1 MTNFINLADENK
13 LIYIGCM
20 LHSLKGILIKETDDK
35 EHPYVSYPVVDNDW
49 HVITEDKAMH
59 FNPEEG
65 YHHSI
70 IGTAGEKISIT
81 NYQFE
86 RALQLS
92 TNENYCS
99 LDLLFR
105 DAKEHNL
112 CLTDEGVSDE
122 IPLTFCREPDSTF
135 FVYSDCG
142 IDESM
147 GNTFPLPTV
156 RLDLK
161 AKSTVQGK
169 PYRIFDP
176 DWFMF
181 QYTYLLQ
188 TYARH
193 FHRKN
198 LHIKAI
204 FDEYEGKI
212 KLSQKAEILQ
222 LIDKINC
229 NAQNQ

>member
-1 MTNFINLADENK
+1 MTKLINLASENK
-13 LIYIGCM
+13 LIYIGCK

-35 EHPYVSYPVVDNDW
+35 EHPFVSYPVVDNDW
-49 HVITEDKAMH
+49 RVITEDKEMR

-65 YHHSI
+65 YHYSI
-70 IGTAGEKISIT
+70 IGTTGEKISIT

-86 RALQLS
+86 RALQLA
-92 TNENYCS
+92 TNNNYCS

-135 FVYSDCG
+135 FVLYDGYSDEG
-142 IDESM
+142 IS
-147 GNTFPLPTV
+147 TFPLPTV

-161 AKSTVQGK
+161 AKDTITGK

-176 DWFMF
+176 DWFVF

-193 FHRKN
+193 FNRKN

-204 FDEYEGKI
+204 FEESEGKI
-212 KLSQKAEILQ
+212 KLGQKAQILQ
-222 LIDKINC
+222 LIDKINR
-229 NAQNQ
+229 NVQNQ